1 MCKFGSADTIHPIK
15 NIEPSYNNFTKQEVI
30 WMYTMKTRFWE
41 DGTKITVFYLKP
53 DSKIHKQFCNNVLDI
68 SPAQFDS
75 MVRTKL
81 NMGNASYF
89 RQAKNETDVFNKV
102 ALIPGAIGYVSDN
115 TLYVNGGGYVRKI
128 SIVD

>member
-1 MCKFGSADTIHPIK
+1 VLPIK
-15 NIEPSYNNFTKQEVI
+15 NLDPNYNKFTKQEVI

-53 DSKIHKQFCNNVLDI
+53 DSKIHKQFCNNVLGI
-68 SPAQFDS
+68 TPASFDS

-89 RQAKNETDVFNKV
+89 RQAKSESDVYNKV
-102 ALIPGAIGYVSDN
+102 ELIPGSIGYVSEN
-115 TLYVNGGGYVRKI
+115 TMYVNGGGYVRKI
-128 SIVD
+128 TIVD